1 VTTAPG
7 QGTVVEARL
16 PLTRPGGVEVGS
28 VSLPRVLV
36 VDDHAMLRKAL
47 VELLAQDGFGVAGE
61 AADGADAVALAKQ
74 LEPDVV
80 LMDLRMPVLGG
91 LDATRLIKDA
101 CPAIQVVL
109 LTAFES
115 PALQQQAEDAGCFA
129 YLVKGAPPVTIRQLL
144 RQAADCR
151 RSLLPPAGSAP
162 VDA

>member
-1 VTTAPG
+1 MIRP
-7 QGTVVEARL
+7 RL
-16 PLTRPGGVEVGS
+16 
-28 VSLPRVLV
+28 LV
-36 VDDHAMLRKAL
+36 VDDHEMLRTAL
-47 VELLAQDGFGVAGE
+47 VDLLVQAGFEVVGQ

-115 PALQQQAEDAGCFA
+115 PALEQQAEEAGCFA
-129 YLVKGAPPVTIRQLL
+129 YLVKGGPPGDL
-144 RQAADCR
+144 RLTLHQAMAWR
-151 RSLLPPAGSAP
+151 RSLLPPAGSPP